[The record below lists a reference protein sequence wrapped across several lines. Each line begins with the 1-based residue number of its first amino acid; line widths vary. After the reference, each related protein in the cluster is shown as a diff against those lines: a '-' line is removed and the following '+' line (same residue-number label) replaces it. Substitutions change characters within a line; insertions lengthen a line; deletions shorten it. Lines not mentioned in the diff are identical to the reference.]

1 MRKTPFALLL
11 LAAAPWLSA
20 CGHAQIVIIANPS
33 LSVASVSKD
42 DVRDVFTGASSN
54 FRFGPHVNPVL
65 MIRCP
70 AHDEFLATYVGMMDG
85 QFRSNWR
92 GLLFAGQRTLPPSLD
107 SEAAV
112 VDYVLHHGTTVG
124 YIHKT
129 TPHPGVKEL
138 AVR

>member
-1 MRKTPFALLL
+1 MTKPALAFLL
-11 LAAAPWLSA
+11 LAAVPLVSVS
-20 CGHAQIVIIANPS
+20 GHTQIVIIANPS
-33 LSVASVSKD
+33 LTAVSISKD

-54 FRFGPHVNPVL
+54 LRFGPHVNPVL
-65 MIRCP
+65 MVRCP
-70 AHDEFLATYVGMMDG
+70 THDEFLSTYVGVMDG

-92 GLLFAGQRTLPPSLD
+92 SLLFAGQRTLPPSLD

-112 VDYVLHHGTTVG
+112 IDDVLHHAITVG
-124 YIHKT
+124 YIHKA